1 MNRLSFISR
10 LIALGGLS
18 FLSGKTI
25 STKQYQKFYLLQ
37 SFIRGFQYYDG
48 PTIINQMKEGDML
61 ELVREPDNQ
70 YDPCAIALHWNNHK
84 IGFVPAED
92 NEMLSKLLDI
102 GIPELIAE
110 ITFLQ
115 TDAAA
120 WENVRIAI
128 SVLKEIPFAEQVPS
142 TAAYLTEL
150 ETPHYRT
157 LKRADQTLTR
167 VFNKVTDEPDFET
180 VDAVAYLA
188 EHSKSERVKK
198 IIESSLDP
206 RVDYGAQVDFL
217 VVNKNKL
224 DKMPGLADQISS
236 LESELYN
243 AEAMF
248 GEKGY
253 VVLSVKKAE
262 GLVDRISSLGDVAD
276 KLGRHFLELKFD

>member
-48 PTIINQMKEGDML
+48 PALINQMKEGDML
-61 ELVREPDNQ
+61 ELVREPDNE

-128 SVLKEIPFAEQVPS
+128 SVLKEIPSAEQVPS

-157 LKRADQTLTR
+157 LKRADQTVTR
-167 VFNKVTDEPDFET
+167 VFDKVSDEPDFET
-180 VDAVAYLA
+180 VNAVAYLA
-188 EHSKSERVKK
+188 QHSKSERVKK

-206 RVDYGAQVDFL
+206 KVDYGAQVDFL
-217 VVNKNKL
+217 VVDKNGL

-253 VVLSVKKAE
+253 VVLSVKKAA
-262 GLVDRISSLGDVAD
+262 GLVERISSLGDVAD
-276 KLGRHFLELKFD
+276 KLGRHFLELKFA